1 MFHFI
6 PKCTEFKVLLISM
19 YYLQSDV
26 PIDLLDVEKNSAV
39 VSYSSCQPEVH
50 HLYLNFMQHENVVKQ
65 FTFNKY
71 NVNHLPTK
79 LLDFPDWEEIHC
91 VRLYQ
96 QCVTFSFIVY
106 VRLS

>member
-50 HLYLNFMQHENVVKQ
+50 HLYLNFMQHGNVVKQ
-65 FTFNKY
+65 FTFNQY
-71 NVNHLPTK
+71 NVNQLPTK
-79 LLDFPDWEEIHC
+79 LLDFPDWEELHG

-96 QCVTFSFIVY
+96 QQYGPLFH
-106 VRLS
+106 L